1 MTSIAV
7 EARTR
12 MISMETIASIL
23 TKSADFLQR
32 KGVENPRL
40 DSEWMLAE
48 VMGYPRMRLFLEYER
63 PLAEDVITRMRS
75 MVVRRGKR
83 EPLQYILGYV
93 MFGGVRIQVDRRA
106 LIPRPETEEL
116 VDIICQRF
124 RNRTGL
130 NILDLGTGS
139 GAIACALA
147 YALPDSSVWATD
159 KSVDALS
166 LARENARTNGI
177 GEDRIRW
184 LEGSWFEPVGDRLF
198 DLIVSNPPYLAK
210 SEMDSVQPE
219 VGQYE
224 PLTALVAEDDGLA
237 DLKSIISGSL
247 TRLHPGGSL
256 YLETGCSQHA
266 ALADYCRSLGINDF
280 ASERDLSRKD
290 RYFRFTV

>member
-1 MTSIAV
+1 
-7 EARTR
+7 
-12 MISMETIASIL
+12 METIASIL

-63 PLAEDVITRMRS
+63 PLGEDVISRMRS

-93 MFGGVRIQVDRRA
+93 MFGDLRIKVDQRA

-116 VDIICQRF
+116 VDILIQRY
-124 RNRTGL
+124 RTREGL
-130 NILDLGTGS
+130 HVLDLGTGS

-147 YALPDSSVWATD
+147 HALPGSIVWATD
-159 KSVDALS
+159 IRSEALS
-166 LARENARTNGI
+166 LARENAQQNGI
-177 GEDRIRW
+177 EAERIHW
-184 LEGSWFEPVGDRLF
+184 LEGSWFAPLGRESF

-210 SEMDSVQPE
+210 SELPGVEPE

-224 PLTALVAEDDGLA
+224 PVTALVAEDDGLA
-237 DLKSIISGSL
+237 DLKTIISGSSKHL
-247 TRLHPGGSL
+247 RPGASL
-256 YLETGCSQHA
+256 FLETGCSQHA
-266 ALADYCRSLGINDF
+266 ALADYCRSLGISNHG
-280 ASERDLSRKD
+280 SERDLSRKD
-290 RYFRFTV
+290 RFFRVTMDPA